1 MALCEDAYLGGALA
15 GKQKVFYCLGQN
27 PAAGKCLHYSI
38 WIICSEF
45 LRIARKSQPHPIG
58 CAQLTECHKWMHGHW
73 VRNAKCITST
83 RASIIT
89 LLTQWVSEIVLH
101 HVHWTSHPHPD
112 NNRIHDQ
119 LYLLCHHKGPVNSH
133 WCRVRV
139 GWICSTR
146 TSYCV
151 FDIWECMLQNTINVL
166 LCTRT
171 TWRVAIHEQCLA
183 CEQE

>member
-1 MALCEDAYLGGALA
+1 MHIWAELWLVN
-15 GKQKVFYCLGQN
+15 K
-27 PAAGKCLHYSI
+27 KCSTVWVKIQPLENVYTTRF
-38 WIICSEF
+38 ELFVRKF